1 MIIIFDLDGTLI
13 NTISDLGQACN
24 HALAA
29 CGFPTHKIEDYPRLE
44 GNGINKLI
52 ERALP
57 EEHRQE
63 KTVLQVREY
72 FVPYYDEHNCDLT
85 HPYEGIPELLHA
97 LKAAGH
103 QLAVASNKYQAAT
116 EKIVAQL
123 FPGIFDIVLGERE
136 NVARKPDP
144 QIVWDV
150 VGSLEDGS
158 RAAYSLEDASLQD
171 AALQDGAERLQDAHS
186 VGYRLEARGDEAMRR
201 LGDVLYVGDSLVDAN
216 TARAAGCTLVLCTW
230 GFEAAEK
237 LAAFEPDY
245 LIEKPE
251 ETLRI
256 VHSFEK

>member
-29 CGFPTHKIEDYPRLE
+29 CGFPTHKIEDYPRLV

-97 LKAAGH
+97 LKTAGH

-150 VGSLEDGS
+150 VGSLEDGAS
-158 RAAYSLEDASLQD
+158 AYCLEDAALQD
-171 AALQDGAERLQDAHS
+171 AALEIGRSPGDGRSLAKRA
-186 VGYRLEARGDEAMRR
+186 VEARGDEAIRR
-201 LGDVLYVGDSLVDAN
+201 CVVC
-216 TARAAGCTLVLCTW
+216 RRFAGRCQY
-230 GFEAAEK
+230 G
-237 LAAFEPDY
+237 
-245 LIEKPE
+245 
-251 ETLRI
+251 
-256 VHSFEK
+256 